1 MRTLRRTTPI
11 PGCPRQPLS
20 SKFRVEFTILKA
32 ITMRKTLLVVWLIIP
47 LAGFL
52 YHLSA
57 GEAHGRMDQVG
68 SHLQSGRNL
77 ARQAQ
82 WTRASQ
88 QLQKALELLPDDA
101 DELRRT
107 LRLELAQAQIHGAGL
122 PEAGEDLK
130 KLLAEVT
137 ADDTQPVDPKF
148 TAQVREALASS
159 QYYLT
164 WLMRLE
170 GLPETD
176 WKPEIESAR
185 QNYRLLAEQAESA
198 GSSSEVTR
206 QLENLEAAIRLE
218 QMALTDIQGLPIPKP
233 CQNCCSKCRSRRPSP
248 KMGKQK
254 SDARGA
260 SAGKPADGEGS

>member
-1 MRTLRRTTPI
+1 
-11 PGCPRQPLS
+11 
-20 SKFRVEFTILKA
+20 
-32 ITMRKTLLVVWLIIP
+32 MRKALLVVWLTIP

-68 SHLQSGRNL
+68 AHLQSGRNL

-88 QLQKALELLPDDA
+88 QLQNALELLPEDA

-107 LRLELAQAQIHGAGL
+107 LRLELAQARIHGAGL

-130 KLLAEVT
+130 KLLTELTTTDAEP
-137 ADDTQPVDPKF
+137 ADPRFV
-148 TAQVREALASS
+148 AQVREALASS

-170 GLPETD
+170 GMPETD

-185 QNYRLLAEQAESA
+185 QNYRLLAEQAEAGGTSA
-198 GSSSEVTR
+198 EVTR

-218 QMALTDIQGLPIPKP
+218 QMALSDLQGLPIPKP

-248 KMGKQK
+248 KMGQKK

>member
-1 MRTLRRTTPI
+1 
-11 PGCPRQPLS
+11 
-20 SKFRVEFTILKA
+20 
-32 ITMRKTLLVVWLIIP
+32 MRKTLLIIWLIIP

-52 YHLSA
+52 YHFSA
-57 GEAHGRMDQVG
+57 GEAHARMDQVG
-68 SHLQSGRNL
+68 AHLQSGRNL

-82 WTRASQ
+82 WTRASK
-88 QLQKALELLPDDA
+88 QLQTALELLPDDA

-107 LRLELAQAQIHGAGL
+107 LRLELAQAQIQGAGL

-130 KLLAEVT
+130 KLLGEIT
-137 ADDTQPVDPKF
+137 ASDAQPADPRF

-185 QNYRLLAEQAESA
+185 QNYRLLAEQAEA
-198 GSSSEVTR
+198 GNSSGEVTR

-218 QMALTDIQGLPIPKP
+218 QMALSDLQGLPIPKP
-233 CQNCCSKCRSRRPSP
+233 CQNCCSNCRSRRPSP
-248 KMGKQK
+248 KKMGQKK
-254 SDARGA
+254 SDARGS

>member
-1 MRTLRRTTPI
+1 
-11 PGCPRQPLS
+11 
-20 SKFRVEFTILKA
+20 
-32 ITMRKTLLVVWLIIP
+32 MRKLLLALWLTLP

-57 GEAHGRMDQVG
+57 GEAHSRMDLLG
-68 SHLQSGRNL
+68 SHLQTGRNL
-77 ARQAQ
+77 ARQSQ

-88 QLQKALELLPDDA
+88 QLQKALELVPDA
-101 DELRRT
+101 DDQLRRT
-107 LRLELAQAQIHGAGL
+107 LRLELAQARIHGAGL
-122 PEAGEDLK
+122 PEANDDLK
-130 KLLAEVT
+130 KLLGEIT
-137 ADDTQPVDPKF
+137 APDAPTADPKF

-185 QNYRLLAEQAESA
+185 QNYRLLAEQAGDA
-198 GSSSEVTR
+198 HVTAEEKR
-206 QLENLEAAIRLE
+206 QHENLEAAIRLE
-218 QMALTDIQGLPIPKP
+218 QMALTDLQGLPIPKP
-233 CQNCCSKCRSRRPSP
+233 CQNCCSNCRNRRPSP
-248 KMGKQK
+248 KSGQKQK
-254 SDARGA
+254 DARGA